1 MHMQQFRGEIKVSEK
16 PTQDNVTENDTPDG
30 AEALARLNANLA
42 KVEVLSKRLVAAM
55 GQRPKADQGL
65 TGPSPDL
72 YMKAGAAYW
81 ADAMANPQKLLEQQ
95 TKFWGQAMAQYME
108 MQDAI
113 ATGQMPLIPDDGL
126 PDAYASDKRFS
137 NPLWRTHPY
146 FNFVRHQY
154 VRGSEA
160 IRQAVGEL
168 EGLEDMDKQRVEFFA
183 SQVIELFS
191 PTNYF
196 ATNPDALEK
205 AVETEG
211 ESLVHGLENLVR
223 DIEAHGG
230 ELLPTLA
237 DPEAFEVGRNIGTTP
252 GSVVY
257 RNNMMELIQYAPT
270 TETVHKTPLIIFPP
284 WINKF
289 YILDLKPQNSLIK
302 WAVEQGYTLFVVS
315 WKNPDASYADVG
327 LEDYIEDGYL
337 QAIAEVKDITGEKQV
352 NAVGYCIAGTTLNL
366 TLALMKKRGDKS
378 VKSATF
384 FTTLTDFS
392 VQGEFTP
399 FLQDDFVDAIERQID
414 QDGVLNSYFM
424 SKTMSFLRS
433 KDLIYGPAVRS
444 YMMGEAPPAF
454 DLLYWNGDST
464 NLPGKMTKQY
474 LRGLCQGDAMATDG
488 FELLGE
494 KLSLKDVTV
503 PICSVA
509 CKTDHIAA
517 WVDCFRGV
525 TKMGSKNKTFILSE
539 SGHIAGIVN
548 PPSKKK
554 YGHFTNPEVSGE
566 AGAWLEGAE
575 FNEGSWWPRWN
586 EWLAKRSGAQIA
598 ARAPGDAGREIL
610 CLAPGTYV
618 KEGKFA

>member
-1 MHMQQFRGEIKVSEK
+1 MTDG
-16 PTQDNVTENDTPDG
+16 DAPDG
-30 AEALARLNANLA
+30 AEALERLNANLA
-42 KVEVLSKRLVAAM
+42 KVEGLSKRLVAAL
-55 GQRPKADQGL
+55 GQRAPSDQGL
-65 TGPSPDL
+65 QGPSQEL
-72 YMKAGAAYW
+72 YLKAGAAYW
-81 ADAMANPQKLLEQQ
+81 ADAIANPSKLLEQQ
-95 TKFWGQAMAQYME
+95 AQYWAQAMTQFME

-113 ATGQMPLIPDDGL
+113 ATGKMPLLDDDDL
-126 PDAYASDKRFS
+126 PADLAGDKRFA

-154 VRGSEA
+154 VLGSDA
-160 IRQAVGEL
+160 IRKAVAEL
-168 EGLEDMDKQRVEFFA
+168 EGLDAKDKQRVEFFA
-183 SQVIELFS
+183 TQVIELFS

-230 ELLPTLA
+230 QILPTLA
-237 DPEAFEVGRNIGTTP
+237 DPDAFEVGKNIGTSE

-257 RNNMMELIQYAPT
+257 RNRMMELIQYAPT

-302 WAVEQGYTLFVVS
+302 WIVEQGYTLFVVS
-315 WKNPDASYADVG
+315 WKNPDDSYADVG
-327 LEDYIEDGYL
+327 LEDYVEDGYL
-337 QAIAEVKDITGEKQV
+337 AAIDQVKQITNEKHV

-392 VQGEFTP
+392 QQGEFTP

-433 KDLIYGPAVRS
+433 KDLIYQPAVRS

-474 LRGLCQGDAMATDG
+474 LRGLCQGNQLADEG
-488 FELLGE
+488 FELCGE
-494 KLSLKDVTV
+494 SLSLKDVTV
-503 PICSVA
+503 PLCAVA
-509 CKTDHIAA
+509 CKTDHIAP

-525 TKMGSKNKTFILSE
+525 TKMGSRNKTFILSE

-554 YGHFTNPEVSGE
+554 YGHFTNTDVKGE
-566 AGAWLEGAE
+566 AADWFEGAS
-575 FNEGSWWPRWN
+575 FNEGSWWPQW
-586 EWLAKRSGAQIA
+586 EAWLAKRSGAKIA
-598 ARAPGDAGREIL
+598 ARAPGEGGRKIL
-610 CLAPGTYV
+610 APAPGTYV
-618 KEGKFA
+618 SEGKKH